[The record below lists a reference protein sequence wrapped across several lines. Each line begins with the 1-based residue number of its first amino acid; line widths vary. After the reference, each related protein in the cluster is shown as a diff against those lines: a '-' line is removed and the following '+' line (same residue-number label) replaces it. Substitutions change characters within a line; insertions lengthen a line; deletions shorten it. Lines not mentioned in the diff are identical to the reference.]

1 MNIGIK
7 SDDVKTQAQ
16 QITGQAMQE
25 YTELRSFLDTIV
37 NSKLPELWQG
47 AGAEAY
53 ITRYQEL
60 APSFQAIQDLIQDI
74 GTGLQQNA
82 TYYEEADQ
90 AASAANSGR

>member
-37 NSKLPELWQG
+37 CRSC
-47 AGAEAY
+47 
-53 ITRYQEL
+53 
-60 APSFQAIQDLIQDI
+60 
-74 GTGLQQNA
+74 
-82 TYYEEADQ
+82 
-90 AASAANSGR
+90 GREREQKRT